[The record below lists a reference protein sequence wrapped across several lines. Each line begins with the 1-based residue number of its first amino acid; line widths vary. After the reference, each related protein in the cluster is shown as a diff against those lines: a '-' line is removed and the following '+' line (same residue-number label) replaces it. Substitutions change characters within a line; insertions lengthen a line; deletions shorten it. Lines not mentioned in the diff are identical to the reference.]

1 MAVKY
6 ECPKCGRRF
15 TEWGAEKL
23 GFKCP
28 QDQFCPP
35 DADGETELQRVGPA
49 TDGPTTPKASLKR
62 KPKKQQDAPPKETA
76 DTDELMAPDLENLD
90 DEDASETDG
99 DDDETEDDEE
109 EVVEPAKLKLGDD
122 EDDAGTDG
130 SVLPESVSG
139 DSVFESDEESIDEL
153 DE

>member
-35 DADGETELQRVGPA
+35 DANGETEFQRVGPSPDA
-49 TDGPTTPKASLKR
+49 PPTQKTSLKR
-62 KPKKQQDAPPKETA
+62 KPKKQPEATPKVPA

-90 DEDASETDG
+90 DENTPDTDE
-99 DDDETEDDEE
+99 DEEETEDEE
-109 EVVEPAKLKLGDD
+109 EVVEPTKLKLGDD
-122 EDDAGTDG
+122 EDDDAGTAG
-130 SVLPESVSG
+130 TALPESASTE
-139 DSVFESDEESIDEL
+139 SVFESDEDNL
-153 DE
+153 DQLPE